1 MTKNSVQKNR
11 NRLISNTIMLYIMTA
26 GKYLLP
32 LVTLP
37 YLTRVLTPKYYGIT
51 TYMTSTMTYFQVLID
66 FGFIYSATRE
76 ASLFRENK
84 RKLGEILS
92 ETIVAKLL
100 LCIVGFFIMLIM
112 VPFVTIM
119 RENFPLTVL
128 YFLSVAV
135 TIFIPDY
142 IYRGIEKMEIVSIR
156 FILARLVSTIL
167 TFILIKSSDDLILMP
182 VLLICGNL
190 AAVIF
195 SFVYLY
201 REEDVTLVAIRWCNV
216 IDSIKSSS
224 VFFVATFATTAFGAT
239 TTFLMGVRNLS
250 AITTAEIAFWGLAYQ
265 IICTI
270 EMLYDPIISSIYPHM
285 VKTKDYSI
293 IKKALLIFMPL
304 ILLGVI
310 VCYLLADYGMNL
322 AGGPEYIEAA
332 PIFRI
337 LLPLLLFSFP
347 AQLLGF
353 PLLAPIGKEKM
364 ASISTVISA
373 VFHVSGLIALIV
385 VGKFTLINIA
395 ILRTC
400 TNVVLLSSRVVMAKR
415 AFSSYRRSLN

>member
-1 MTKNSVQKNR
+1 
-11 NRLISNTIMLYIMTA
+11 
-26 GKYLLP
+26 
-32 LVTLP
+32 
-37 YLTRVLTPKYYGIT
+37 
-51 TYMTSTMTYFQVLID
+51 
-66 FGFIYSATRE
+66 
-76 ASLFRENK
+76 
-84 RKLGEILS
+84 
-92 ETIVAKLL
+92 
-100 LCIVGFFIMLIM
+100 
-112 VPFVTIM
+112 
-119 RENFPLTVL
+119 
-128 YFLSVAV
+128 
-135 TIFIPDY
+135 
-142 IYRGIEKMEIVSIR
+142 
-156 FILARLVSTIL
+156 
-167 TFILIKSSDDLILMP
+167 
-182 VLLICGNL
+182 
-190 AAVIF
+190 
-195 SFVYLY
+195 
-201 REEDVTLVAIRWCNV
+201 
-216 IDSIKSSS
+216 
-224 VFFVATFATTAFGAT
+224 
-239 TTFLMGVRNLS
+239 
-250 AITTAEIAFWGLAYQ
+250 
-265 IICTI
+265 
-270 EMLYDPIISSIYPHM
+270 MLYDPIISSIYPHM